1 MRNNGSVK
9 YRVILEP
16 DLQAGGYV
24 VHCPSLPGCVSQGD
38 TREEALTNIRDAI
51 EGYLVSLKKHGLPL
65 PSEEEVE
72 VRVP

>member
-1 MRNNGSVK
+1 MK

-16 DLQAGGYV
+16 DLEAGGFLV
-24 VHCPSLPGCVSQGD
+24 SCPALPGCHSLGESRD
-38 TREEALTNIRDAI
+38 EALANIRDAI
-51 EGYLVSLKKHGLPL
+51 EGYLVSLKKHDFPM

>member
-1 MRNNGSVK
+1 MK

-16 DLQAGGYV
+16 DLEAGGFLV
-24 VHCPSLPGCVSQGD
+24 SCPALPGCHSQGE
-38 TREEALTNIRDAI
+38 TRDEALENIRDAI
-51 EGYLVSLKKHGLPL
+51 EGYLASLKKHHLPM

>member
-1 MRNNGSVK
+1 MK

-16 DLQAGGYV
+16 DLEAGGFV
-24 VHCPSLPGCVSQGD
+24 VTCPGLPGCVSEGD
-38 TREEALTNIRDAI
+38 TREEALANIREAI
-51 EGYLVSLKKHGLPL
+51 EGYLEGLKKSGFPL

>member
-1 MRNNGSVK
+1 MK

-16 DLQAGGYV
+16 DLEAGGYIV
-24 VHCPSLPGCVSQGD
+24 SCPALPGCHSQGE
-38 TREEALTNIRDAI
+38 TREEALANIRDAI
-51 EGYLVSLKKHGLPL
+51 ELVLASLKSRNLPI